1 MTFLPIWAPVHHFW
15 QLCSGRWDE
24 GGVHSRKG
32 DHKEHEWAC
41 GDLMPGM
48 SIHLAP
54 GDSTSKEF
62 NCLACQ
68 PEIDSSL
75 MFGKWDDLKPSSLP
89 GTARAI
95 SGIGLYGEGR
105 CQPLGWLPLLLQLCY
120 WPHLWAETG
129 TNANILPSQD
139 PRTTFLV
146 KVILFSRRVTCIH
159 WLKCESETL
168 EI

>member
-1 MTFLPIWAPVHHFW
+1 MRWRRSPLKERRSQGTRVGMWGPHHVSLAW
-15 QLCSGRWDE
+15 Q
-24 GGVHSRKG
+24 
-32 DHKEHEWAC
+32 
-41 GDLMPGM
+41 

-54 GDSTSKEF
+54 GDSTTKEF